1 MLPVPHR
8 SQPDAVDQ
16 TDRQIGASVRAR
28 RIERGLSQTA
38 LARAV
43 GVSQAAISGVES
55 GRHGHSSDTI
65 REICRVLDLPPPLV
79 GQPAELRRWFEAG
92 RVLLSNNAQL
102 FGIQLAMIEQLIA
115 ALPAGGA
122 EKRDSG

>member
-1 MLPVPHR
+1 MLAVPHR
-8 SQPDAVDQ
+8 PEPDAADQ
-16 TDRQIGASVRAR
+16 TDRQLGALVRAR
-28 RIERGLSQTA
+28 RIERGLSQTS

-65 REICRVLDLPPPLV
+65 RAICRFLDLPPPLV

-92 RVLLSNNAQL
+92 RVLLNNNAQL
-102 FGIQLAMIEQLIA
+102 FGVHLAMIEHLIA
-115 ALPAGGA
+115 ALPPGRSDVHEA
-122 EKRDSG
+122 E